1 MQSLYGG
8 TALES
13 PNAMLTE
20 LIATRG
26 MAGMMPTI
34 WLILCAMCFG
44 ATLTA
49 GGMTAGITRL
59 FTKVSRGRVSAV
71 ASTVTSG
78 VVLNASTS
86 DQYISILLTS
96 SVFRDIYDKLG
107 LERKLLSRATED
119 SATVTSVLIPWS
131 TCGMVQSTVLGVATL
146 SYLPF
151 CFFNLISPF
160 MSVVMA
166 IFGGRWEKSSE
177 KVG

>member
-1 MQSLYGG
+1 
-8 TALES
+8 
-13 PNAMLTE
+13 ML
-20 LIATRG
+20 
-26 MAGMMPTI
+26 
-34 WLILCAMCFG
+34 
-44 ATLTA
+44 
-49 GGMTAGITRL
+49 
-59 FTKVSRGRVSAV
+59 V
-71 ASTVTSG
+71 
-78 VVLNASTS
+78 
-86 DQYISILLTS
+86 
-96 SVFRDIYDKLG
+96 RDIYDKLG